1 MIHAAIV
8 LPMYARAIAS
18 GQKTIEARLTR
29 NRIAP
34 FGLVSA
40 GDRVYFKESSGSFV
54 LTAIAADVVWFEGL
68 VPRKVDALRK
78 RYDRRVQGSAE
89 YWERKREARYAT
101 FVTLAEIEPIA
112 FGPDYRAD
120 PAWRPRSAWT
130 AMNDDADVYP
140 GCLSAKASPLR
151 RRSLIRR

>member
-8 LPMYARAIAS
+8 LPVYARAIAS
-18 GQKTIEARLTR
+18 GRKTIEARLTR
-29 NRIAP
+29 NRISP

-54 LTAIAADVVWFEGL
+54 LTAVAAEVLRFEGL
-68 VPRKVDALRK
+68 VPEEVAALR
-78 RYDRRVQGSAE
+78 RRFDRRVLGSEE

-101 FVTLAEIEPIA
+101 FVTLAEVEPIL
-112 FGPDYRAD
+112 FGPDYRSD

-140 GCLSAKASPLR
+140 SCLSAKTSSR
-151 RRSLIRR
+151 RRGSLNRR